1 MEKKSKK
8 LPIVIGVITVLVVI
22 VVVVVVIVLNSGHRV
37 IKIESFSGDVE
48 LERGSDEEDVFE
60 GMKLKSEDKVTT
72 GEASLVELLVDEDKH
87 IVAEENTCFTIVA
100 SGDEKEGKLK
110 IELEYGTS
118 LVDIEN
124 KLSDD
129 SDVEVETPNATLSVR
144 GTTFEVGYTEDEN
157 TTVVEVTSGAVEVE
171 TEGTSEMVD
180 AGNMAIIVDDV
191 IKIKPLP
198 IEYRETSAFDVRYWS
213 TKNYSGVIVKELVGW
228 TTVTSVNDSGNPDQ
242 FEKNGV
248 IIRYWMLTEDEVNE
262 EISMAGEQGA
272 IESLDYLKNDD
283 GDTIICSKFDLSGQ
297 NGDIEIAYQYY
308 KEIQDNMYLSILV
321 CDRDGGNSLGD
332 ADIDTYLPLTN
343 NCYYMYGL
351 DIDHN

>member
-1 MEKKSKK
+1 MEKKNKK
-8 LPIVIGVITVLVVI
+8 LPIIIGIIALVVVIAVIVI
-22 VVVVVVIVLNSGHRV
+22 VVILNKGHRV
-37 IKIESFSGDVE
+37 IKIESFAGDVE

-60 GMKLKSEDKVTT
+60 GMKLKSDDKVTT
-72 GEASLVELLVDEDKH
+72 GDASLVELLVDEDKH

-100 SGDEKEGKLK
+100 NGNEKKGKLK

-118 LVDIEN
+118 LIDIEN

-157 TTVVEVTSGAVEVE
+157 TTVVEVTTGTVEVE
-171 TEGTSEMVD
+171 TDGTSEMVD
-180 AGNMAIIVDDV
+180 AGNMAIIVDDE
-191 IKIKPLP
+191 IKIMSLP
-198 IEYRETSAFDVRYWS
+198 IQYRETSAFDVRYSS

-228 TTVTSVNDSGNPDQ
+228 TTVTRESDSEQPDQ
-242 FEKNGV
+242 FENKGV
-248 IIRYWMLTEDEVNE
+248 IIRYWMLTEDEVND

-272 IESLDYLKNDD
+272 LESLDYRKNDD
-283 GDTIICSKFDLSGQ
+283 GDTMICAKFDLSGQ

-321 CDRDGGNSLGD
+321 CDRDGGVSLGD
-332 ADIDTYLPLTN
+332 ADIETYLPLTN
-343 NCYYMYGL
+343 DCYYMY
-351 DIDHN
+351 